1 MAKKT
6 FYIPTKLVFTGCVEV
21 LADDQWE
28 AECLVRHAMGAM
40 LGDVELVTCEDK

>member
-6 FYIPTKLVFTGCVEV
+6 FYIPARLVFTGSVEV
-21 LADDQWE
+21 LADDRGE

-40 LGDVELVTCEDK
+40 LGDVELVTYEDK